1 MTAVLALVV
10 VLVLGAGTAAVVTT
24 ALVDEGGTTT
34 RQVTVTNASPAVATT
49 SGGFTVN
56 GVYEAAHESVVE
68 IASTSSQPN
77 EFGGEQEALA
87 QGSGWIY
94 DRQGRIVTNQH
105 VVNEATS
112 VKVTFWNGAAY
123 DARVLGTDPDTDLAV
138 LELQNAP
145 ASLLKPLR
153 LADSDAVKV
162 GEGVVAIGSPFGLQQ
177 TVTAGIVSALNRSM
191 TAPNEFTIN
200 NTIQTDAP
208 INHGNSGGP
217 LLNLR
222 GEVIGVNSQIE
233 SRNGG
238 NVGVGFAVP
247 SNTVRTIATQLIA
260 TGEVVHAY
268 LGVSVTEIPA
278 SAAEDLSVEPGVAVR
293 EVHPNTPAQR
303 AGLRA
308 AAGQRAVD
316 GVPYP
321 TGGDIITAIDGDE
334 VTTSSELQN
343 AIDAKQPGDTIVLTV
358 VRNDDERE
366 VEVTLAE
373 RPESVE
379 DEG

>member
-1 MTAVLALVV
+1 MTAVLALVL